1 MTITTYTKAV
11 GFIVALALSGCAATS
26 SSKSEP
32 GQSLSSSGISP
43 GEARAELVAGNK
55 RFLDGGME
63 AHAWQQS
70 SVIKT
75 GTYGQSPSVGI
86 LACAD
91 SRIPVEIIFDQG
103 VGDLFV
109 VRVAGNI
116 DTPQGNGTFEY
127 GLKALGVHTIVVLGH
142 TKCGAVVA
150 TIAGKPLPS
159 NMGSLASGIQPALK
173 GVLPAATDNP
183 SQELIT
189 TCCEANVRYQM
200 KKLRADSAVLRDAEK
215 KGELVILGAMYDVDN
230 GRVTFLD

>member
-1 MTITTYTKAV
+1 
-11 GFIVALALSGCAATS
+11 
-26 SSKSEP
+26 
-32 GQSLSSSGISP
+32 
-43 GEARAELVAGNK
+43 
-55 RFLDGGME
+55 ME

-150 TIAGKPLPS
+150 TMAGKPLPS
-159 NMGSLASGIQPALK
+159 NMGSLASGIEPALK
-173 GVLPAATDNP
+173 GVLPAATETP

-200 KKLRADSAVLRDAEK
+200 KKLRGDSAVLREAEK
-215 KGELVILGAMYDVDN
+215 KGELVILGAMYDVDS